1 MHQIGGAE
9 NPPEEDANA
18 RALASPN
25 HCKMLTTAILQ
36 ELEWCK
42 RSLKCIRTK
51 YNNAFY
57 FLSTLKNNYLC
68 TFTKVIL
75 KMA

>member
-9 NPPEEDANA
+9 NSPEEDANA

-25 HCKMLTTAILQ
+25 HCKMATTILP

-51 YNNAFY
+51 YNIRCNIMIIF
-57 FLSTLKNNYLC
+57 SNEK
-68 TFTKVIL
+68 KVCL
-75 KMA
+75 FADHSL